1 MVILATAVRQEKG
14 MWSIKVGKK
23 VLKLWMF
30 IGDMVYFIENP
41 SKSTGKPL
49 ELIRVHQGYWIQD
62 QDIKINRIPMLKI
75 NN

>member
-1 MVILATAVRQEKG
+1 
-14 MWSIKVGKK
+14 
-23 VLKLWMF
+23 MF